1 MNRQPMVAP
10 TILTIFGAGG
20 DLTWRKLVPSLYALH
35 HDGSLPERFA
45 VIGVDQKP
53 MREDEFRDRA
63 LDGTKRFGR
72 YGAPS
77 ADVWQG
83 FATELSYVTA
93 DPADPQGFAALAR
106 KLAAVEREWGE
117 PATRAFY
124 LAVPPQA
131 IQLIVHQM
139 AKAKL
144 TLPRDHVRV
153 VFEKPFGHDLESARA
168 LNAMLGSTFEEHQI
182 YRIDHY
188 LGKETVQN
196 ILAFRFANG
205 VFEPIWNR
213 RYIDHVQITVAED
226 VGIGH
231 RGPYYEHA
239 GALRDMVQNHLLQVL
254 CLVAMEPPVSFQADE
269 IRSRKVDVLRAIR
282 PVPNEMVHEVSVR
295 GQYGPGW
302 IRGQQVPGYRAE
314 SGVSA
319 DSQIETFAA
328 VQLMVDNWRWQDVPF
343 YLRTGKRMPVRVSE
357 VSIQFKPVPH
367 RAFPAPTAGYWEPNR
382 LALRIQPDEGMM
394 LRLQAKLPGQEMRLS
409 PVEMQFRYKDAFK
422 TSVPEAYETL
432 LRDVMVGD
440 ATLFMR
446 ADQVEAAWAVITPVL
461 EVWSAVPPADFPNYA
476 AGTWGPR
483 EAEGLIAKDGRSW
496 VQPTDI
502 EFVQGLSDEEEAAAA
517 S

>member
-1 MNRQPMVAP
+1 
-10 TILTIFGAGG
+10 
-20 DLTWRKLVPSLYALH
+20 
-35 HDGSLPERFA
+35 
-45 VIGVDQKP
+45 
-53 MREDEFRDRA
+53 
-63 LDGTKRFGR
+63 
-72 YGAPS
+72 
-77 ADVWQG
+77 
-83 FATELSYVTA
+83 
-93 DPADPQGFAALAR
+93 
-106 KLAAVEREWGE
+106 
-117 PATRAFY
+117 
-124 LAVPPQA
+124 
-131 IQLIVHQM
+131 
-139 AKAKL
+139 
-144 TLPRDHVRV
+144 
-153 VFEKPFGHDLESARA
+153 
-168 LNAMLGSTFEEHQI
+168 
-182 YRIDHY
+182 
-188 LGKETVQN
+188 
-196 ILAFRFANG
+196 
-205 VFEPIWNR
+205 
-213 RYIDHVQITVAED
+213 
-226 VGIGH
+226 
-231 RGPYYEHA
+231 
-239 GALRDMVQNHLLQVL
+239 MVQNHLLQVL